1 MSAMANWTQ
10 FEQLPGSAQ
19 SNFEFLCRAL
29 IRLHYGKHGQFA
41 ALANQPGV
49 EFHLHL
55 DEACDL
61 GAAGR
66 WLGWQCRWYDL
77 PSGRALG
84 NVRRKKIEDAVVKS
98 TKALPGLTDW
108 VLWTR
113 HTLTKGDQTW
123 FYGLKKKLKSKLKFD
138 LWTST
143 DAERLLSGDAEIL
156 RKTYFGELLLTP
168 SLLAELHIKSVA
180 PIRARWLP
188 EAHQTVDAERTIRR
202 MLGEAASWD
211 ELTDVA
217 RHLRDAVA
225 SIQNEPLSTAGK
237 LSSLTPL
244 FVQTACEIAGTMQ
257 DVHKLLG
264 SGDLELLRVK
274 LDGRPKEIRKEV
286 ADAPRK
292 MRGARLACGL
302 IATNALADLNHG
314 IEMLEEVASFL
325 GTRIIA
331 VVADAG
337 GGKTQMAA
345 ELTAEIPGKRPA
357 GVFMRG
363 SELHSG
369 RTLDDLPKCNSI
381 TIQGIP
387 IPSMEALLAA
397 LDAAGQRARRRL
409 PLIIDGLNEAQC
421 PTDWKDP
428 LSSLATMLDR
438 FANVLVVCT
447 VRTGARRSEERHMGF
462 GQLEEPPARMD
473 FAQQALPETVCQ
485 IEASG
490 FGGSTMEAIERYFR
504 HFKINPEDADLPVEM
519 LSHPLTLRIF
529 CEATN
534 RERKREVSIEAIP
547 GSLEGLFEKYV
558 EHAVRRIAELSPRDH
573 RYLPGDV
580 ARVIDRIGTAFW
592 EDRARELP
600 IVPLKT
606 AIGDDA
612 RPWNKSMLHMLEQEG
627 IILLV
632 PGDEPYEK
640 NMIPVYDAL
649 GGFLIAN
656 SVVTKHGP
664 DALKLWLN
672 TQATQDAFNGGQSV
686 VHPLSLDIFRSL
698 VGLVPRRYPG
708 TQLWQLIDGPLK
720 TPALRMAASLEGRS
734 LDDATVTELSR
745 YIRSGVKGAEGLFLR
760 LFHMRG
766 GSDHPLNADFL
777 DSTLRLMAVGNR
789 DLLWTEWIRRNSVA
803 SFRYDRQ
810 LDILADVQSLE
821 TRWKDALSS
830 RSVSDRLRVK
840 WLMWLLPTTFHNLR
854 DRATR
859 AIYWFGRGDPASLF
873 EITAQ
878 AADIN
883 DPYVFERMLAA
894 SYGVA
899 MACHCDPKMPEF
911 RRETLPGFAREIF
924 DLLFHVGAPA
934 RTTHVLTREYGRRVI
949 ELAAIHNRKLFSKD
963 EMARTIPPVA
973 DGGQIAWQD
982 ITEEEAEDRGVESP
996 FRMDFEN
1003 YTLGRLVE
1011 GRGNY
1016 DYDHSGYRKV
1026 RAQVI
1031 WRVKQLGWGAE
1042 KFQSIDRSIE
1052 ADRRGYGRTAD
1063 EHHKVD
1069 RYGKKYSWIAYFEL
1083 GGWLQDQGLLKER
1096 NDYGRTWDV
1105 DLDPSFPSPILESQL
1120 ITADFLGDP
1129 RLSLEEW
1136 IERGPV
1142 PDLKPFIRQTSICD
1156 ESGPWVAL
1164 DGFVTQ
1170 QDESRGRRLF
1180 AFVRSFFVAKS
1191 EASAFASALAKQPL
1205 GGRWLPEKP
1214 STHYTFAGE
1223 IPWCSTFPNTEPDE
1237 MRFVAKE
1244 RKVKVKKKRSV
1255 LFLDGQPVGLTQMN
1269 LLRSTVFGL
1278 PPASERQEDSFTE
1291 ADLNRIVVKHVIE
1304 EVDEVKHDFRKF
1316 RVWIPVLDFSWE
1328 GRNVDNVPV
1337 HGVTLGKQFA
1347 KSAGL
1352 VHLPQTHDLQMKN
1365 GLRATRG
1372 IARRAH
1378 DYNNSESFFFVRQ
1391 EVLRSYLK
1399 KRDLVMVWAVWGE
1412 RELSYK
1418 QMERARPDGDLA
1430 GLSHADFQEVIRF
1443 K

>member
-1 MSAMANWTQ
+1 MVNWTQ

-19 SNFEFLCRAL
+19 NNFEFLCRAL

-49 EFHLHL
+49 EFHLQL
-55 DEACDL
+55 DQACDL

-66 WLGWQCRWYDL
+66 WFGWQCRWYDL

-123 FYGLKKKLKSKLKFD
+123 FYGLKKKLKSNLKFD

-168 SLLAELHIKSVA
+168 SLLAELHNKSVA

-217 RHLRDAVA
+217 RRLRDAVA
-225 SIQNEPLSTAGK
+225 SIQKEPLSTAGK

-244 FVQTACEIAGTMQ
+244 FVHTACELAQTMQ

-274 LDGRPKEIRKEV
+274 LDGRPKMIGKDV
-286 ADAPRK
+286 AAAPRK

-302 IATNALADLNHG
+302 IATNALADLIHG

-325 GTRIIA
+325 GTRMIA
-331 VVADAG
+331 LVADAG

-357 GVFMRG
+357 GIFMRG

-462 GQLEEPPARMD
+462 GQPEEPPARMD
-473 FAQQALPETVCQ
+473 FAQQALPEAVRQ

-490 FGGSTMEAIERYFR
+490 FGGNTMEAIERYFR
-504 HFKINPEDADLPVEM
+504 HFKINPEDADLPVEL

-547 GSLEGLFEKYV
+547 GSLAGLFEKYV
-558 EHAVRRIAELSPRDH
+558 EHAVKRIAELSPRDH
-573 RYLPGDV
+573 RYLSGDV
-580 ARVIDRIGTAFW
+580 ARAIDRIGTAFW
-592 EDRARELP
+592 EDRSRELP
-600 IVPLKT
+600 VGPLRT

-632 PGDEPYEK
+632 PGDKPYEK

-664 DALKLWLN
+664 DALKVWLN
-672 TQATQDAFNGGQSV
+672 TQATQDAFNGGQSA
-686 VHPLSLDIFRSL
+686 VHPLALDMFLAL
-698 VGLVPRRYPG
+698 VGLVPRRHPG

-734 LDDATVTELSR
+734 LDDATVTELSS
-745 YIRSGVKGAEGLFLR
+745 YIRSGVKGTEVLFLR

-766 GSDHPLNADFL
+766 GSDHPLNAEFL
-777 DSTLRLMAVGNR
+777 DSTLRLMSVGDR
-789 DLLWTEWIRRNSVA
+789 DLLWTEWVRRNSVI
-803 SFRYDRQ
+803 SYRHDRQ
-810 LDILADVQSLE
+810 LDICGDVQSLE
-821 TRWKDALSS
+821 QRWKDSLST
-830 RSVSDRLRVK
+830 RSASDRLRAK
-840 WLMWLLPTTFHNLR
+840 WLMWLLPTTVHNLR
-854 DRATR
+854 DRVTR
-859 AIYWFGRGDPASLF
+859 AIYWFGRGDQTSLF

-899 MACHCDPKMPEF
+899 MACHCDPKTPEF
-911 RRETLPGFAREIF
+911 RKTTLPDFARKIF
-924 DLLFHVGAPA
+924 DLLFRADAPG

-949 ELAAIHNRKLFSKD
+949 ELAAYHNRKLFSK
-963 EMARTIPPVA
+963 EEVARTRPPFS
-973 DGGQIAWQD
+973 DGSRIAWRD
-982 ITEEEAEDRGVESP
+982 VEADETETRGADSP

-1003 YTLGRLVE
+1003 YTLGRLVD

-1016 DYDHSGYRKV
+1016 DFRHDGYRKV
-1026 RAQVI
+1026 RAQVL
-1031 WRVKQLGWGAE
+1031 WRVKQFGWTSE
-1042 KFQSIDRSIE
+1042 KFQPIDRSIE
-1052 ADRRGYGRTAD
+1052 SGRHGYGRTVD

-1083 GGWLQDQGLLKER
+1083 GGWLHDQGLLKER
-1096 NDYGRTWDV
+1096 DDCGRTWDV
-1105 DLDPSFPSPILESQL
+1105 DLDPSFPSPTPEVQL

-1129 RLSLEEW
+1129 KLSLADW
-1136 IERGPV
+1136 IKIGPV
-1142 PDLKPFIRQTSICD
+1142 PDLGPFIRQGSIRD
-1156 ESGPWVAL
+1156 DAGPWVAL

-1180 AFVRSFFVAKS
+1180 VFVRSFFVAKS
-1191 EASAFASALAKQPL
+1191 EANAFASALAKQPL

-1214 STHYTFAGE
+1214 GTHYTFAGE
-1223 IPWCSTFPNTEPDE
+1223 IPWCSSFPGTEPAE
-1237 MRFVAKE
+1237 MRFVVKE
-1244 RKVKVKKKRSV
+1244 RKVKVKKERPV
-1255 LFLDGQPVGLTQMN
+1255 FYLDGASLDLTQMD
-1269 LLRSTVFGL
+1269 LLRVRLFGL
-1278 PPASERQEDSFTE
+1278 PPASEGQGEAYTE
-1291 ADLNRIVVKHVIE
+1291 ADLNRIVVKHVFE
-1304 EVDEVKHDFRKF
+1304 EVDEVKQDFRKF
-1316 RVWIPVLDFSWE
+1316 RAWIPVLDFGWE
-1328 GRNVDNVPV
+1328 GLNVDNLPV
-1337 HGVTLGKQFA
+1337 HGITLGKQFA
-1347 KSAGL
+1347 QSSAL
-1352 VHLPQTHDLQMKN
+1352 VHLPQTHDLQMKD
-1365 GLRATRG
+1365 GQRATHG
-1372 IARRAH
+1372 IACKAH
-1378 DYNNSESFFFVRQ
+1378 DFNNSERFFFVR
-1391 EVLRSYLK
+1391 EEILRAHLK
-1399 KRDLVMVWAVWGE
+1399 KHELAMVWAVWGE

-1430 GLSHADFQEVIRF
+1430 GLSHGDFQAVVRF

>member
-1 MSAMANWTQ
+1 MVNWTQ

-19 SNFEFLCRAL
+19 HNFEFLCRAL
-29 IRLHYGKHGQFA
+29 IRLHYGKRGQFA

-55 DEACDL
+55 DDACDL

-84 NVRRKKIEDAVVKS
+84 NTRRKKIEDAVVKS
-98 TKALPGLTDW
+98 MKALPGLSDW

-113 HTLTKGDQTW
+113 NPLTKGDQAW
-123 FYGLKKKLKSKLKFD
+123 FYGLTKKLKSKLKFD
-138 LWTST
+138 LWNST

-168 SLLAELHIKSVA
+168 ALLAELHNKAVA

-217 RHLRDAVA
+217 RRLLSAVA
-225 SIQNEPLSTAGK
+225 SIQREPLSTAGK

-244 FVQTACEIAGTMQ
+244 FVQVVSELAGTMQ

-274 LDGRPKEIRKEV
+274 LEGRPKEISKEV
-286 ADAPRK
+286 AAAPRK
-292 MRGARLACGL
+292 MRGARLPCGL
-302 IATNALADLNHG
+302 IATNALADSIHG

-325 GTRIIA
+325 GTRMIA

-345 ELTAEIPGKRPA
+345 EITAESHGKRPA
-357 GVFMRG
+357 GIFMRG

-387 IPSMEALLAA
+387 ILSMEALLAA

-447 VRTGARRSEERHMGF
+447 VRTGARRSEERHIGF
-462 GQLEEPPARMD
+462 GQQEEPPARMD
-473 FAQQALPETVCQ
+473 FAQQALPESVRQ
-485 IEASG
+485 IEALG
-490 FGGSTMEAIERYFR
+490 FGGNTMEAIERYFR
-504 HFKINPEDADLPVEM
+504 HFKINPEDADLPIEL

-534 RERKREVSIEAIP
+534 RERKRMVSIEAIP
-547 GSLEGLFEKYV
+547 GSLASLFEKYI
-558 EHAVRRIAELSPRDH
+558 EHAVKRIAELSPRDH
-573 RYLPGDV
+573 RYFPGDV
-580 ARVIDRIGTAFW
+580 KRAVDLIGTAFW
-592 EDRARELP
+592 EDRTRELSTRS
-600 IVPLKT
+600 LMT

-627 IILLV
+627 VILLI
-632 PGDEPYEK
+632 PGDSPHEK

-664 DALKLWLN
+664 DALQVWLN
-672 TQATQDAFNGGQSV
+672 TQATQDAFNGGQAA
-686 VHPLSLDIFRSL
+686 VHPLALDIFRAL
-698 VGLVPRRYPG
+698 VGLVPQRHHG
-708 TQLWQLIDGPLK
+708 TQLWQIIGEPLK
-720 TPALRMAASLEGRS
+720 IPALRMSASLEGRF
-734 LDDATVTELSR
+734 LDAATVTALSD

-766 GSDHPLNADFL
+766 GSDHPLNAEFL
-777 DSTLRLMAVGNR
+777 DATLRLMSVGDR
-789 DLLWTEWIRRNSVA
+789 DLHWTEWVRRNSVI
-803 SFRYDRQ
+803 SHRHDRQ
-810 LDILADVQSLE
+810 LDVLGDIQNLE
-821 TRWKDALSS
+821 QRWKATLST
-830 RSVSDRLRVK
+830 RSASDTLRVK
-840 WLMWLLPTTFHNLR
+840 WLMWLLPTTVHNLR
-854 DRATR
+854 DRVTR
-859 AIYWFGRGDPASLF
+859 AIYWFGRGAPPLLF
-873 EITAQ
+873 EITVQ

-899 MACHCDPKMPEF
+899 MACHCDPKTPKF
-911 RRETLPGFAREIF
+911 RKTMLPDFARKIF
-924 DLLFHVGAPA
+924 DLLFRVDAPA

-949 ELAAIHNRKLFSKD
+949 ELATFHNRKLFSKV
-963 EMARTIPPVA
+963 EVARTQPPFS
-973 DGGQIAWQD
+973 DGGRIAWQD
-982 ITEEEAEDRGVESP
+982 IDANESEAQEADSP

-1011 GRGNY
+1011 DRGNY
-1016 DYDHSGYRKV
+1016 DFKHAGYRKV
-1026 RAQVI
+1026 RAQVL
-1031 WRVKQLGWGAE
+1031 WRVKQLGWTSE
-1042 KFQSIDRSIE
+1042 KFQAVDRAIE
-1052 ADRRGYGRTAD
+1052 SDRHDYGRTVD

-1069 RYGKKYSWIAYFEL
+1069 RYGKKYSRIAYFEL
-1083 GGWLQDQGLLKER
+1083 GGWLQDQGMLKER
-1096 NDYGRTWDV
+1096 ADCGRTR
-1105 DLDPSFPSPILESQL
+1105 DLDIDPSFPTPTYAQQL

-1129 RLSLEEW
+1129 KLSLAHW
-1136 IERGPV
+1136 IKEGPT
-1142 PDLKPFIRQTSICD
+1142 PDLEPFIRQGSIQ
-1156 ESGPWVAL
+1156 EETGPWVAL

-1170 QDESRGRRLF
+1170 QDETRGRRLF
-1180 AFVRSFFVAKS
+1180 AFFRSFFVAKN
-1191 EASAFASALAKQPL
+1191 EANAFVTALAKQPL

-1214 STHYTFAGE
+1214 KTLCAFAGE
-1223 IPWCSTFPNTEPDE
+1223 IPWCSAFPSSEPAK
-1237 MRFVAKE
+1237 MRFVVKE
-1244 RKVKVKKKRSV
+1244 TKFKVPRRQPV
-1255 LFLDGQPVGLTQMN
+1255 LFFEGQQVSQDQIDLMRTMILKMRRGE
-1269 LLRSTVFGL
+1269 
-1278 PPASERQEDSFTE
+1278 SEAQTSGPTPSPQRLEWRDT
-1291 ADLNRIVVKHVIE
+1291 IVEVE
-1304 EVDEVKHDFRKF
+1304 EVKQEFRKF
-1316 RVWIPVLDFSWE
+1316 RAVLPVHDFSWE
-1328 GRNVDNVPV
+1328 GRNVDNAPV
-1337 HGVTLGKQFA
+1337 HGVTLGK
-1347 KSAGL
+1347 
-1352 VHLPQTHDLQMKN
+1352 
-1365 GLRATRG
+1365 
-1372 IARRAH
+1372 
-1378 DYNNSESFFFVRQ
+1378 
-1391 EVLRSYLK
+1391 
-1399 KRDLVMVWAVWGE
+1399 
-1412 RELSYK
+1412 
-1418 QMERARPDGDLA
+1418 
-1430 GLSHADFQEVIRF
+1430 
-1443 K
+1443 